1 MEAILRRVDQMEISL
16 LEVEEDQ
23 EKHLVKPV
31 KRTLI

>member
-31 KRTLI
+31 KRTSI